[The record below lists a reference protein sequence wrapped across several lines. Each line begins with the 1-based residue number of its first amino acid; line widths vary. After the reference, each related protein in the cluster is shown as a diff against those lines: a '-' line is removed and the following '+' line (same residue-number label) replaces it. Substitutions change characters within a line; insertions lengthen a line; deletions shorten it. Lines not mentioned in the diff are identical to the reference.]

1 MHKFLTLAACLMLG
15 ACASSPQTTS
25 EHEINAGTSPMA
37 KSTLEAIHNTQAIPL
52 PLNPDL
58 LAPQWPS
65 SADEPGLDFGSS
77 ISNYRVFSL
86 TVKKGERYSLNVRS
100 LCNKPCMGVSKFAL
114 KPRAMLLDTYGS
126 VIADKPSQA
135 QALLGQISLSWEGEA
150 TEDGTYY
157 LLVAADADDLGQTM
171 VIDDVWINN
180 SPLMAVNV
188 DMNSSPLGK
197 SSAQSSTR
205 TN

>member
-1 MHKFLTLAACLMLG
+1 M
-15 ACASSPQTTS
+15 
-25 EHEINAGTSPMA
+25 
-37 KSTLEAIHNTQAIPL
+37 
-52 PLNPDL
+52 
-58 LAPQWPS
+58 
-65 SADEPGLDFGSS
+65 
-77 ISNYRVFSL
+77 
-86 TVKKGERYSLNVRS
+86 KKGERYNLNVRS